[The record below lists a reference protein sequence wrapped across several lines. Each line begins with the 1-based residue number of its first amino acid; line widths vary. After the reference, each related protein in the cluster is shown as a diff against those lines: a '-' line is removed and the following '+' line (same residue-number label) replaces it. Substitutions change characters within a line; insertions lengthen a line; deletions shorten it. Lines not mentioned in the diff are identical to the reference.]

1 VRGTDEAWRRVV
13 RGGSFENPP
22 DDLRSANRDDDRPDD
37 RNDNLGLRCVRSR
50 ARQQAIRERCLAGPA
65 GGLPPIPARP
75 FQ

>member
-1 VRGTDEAWRRVV
+1 MV
-13 RGGSFENPP
+13 RGGSFDNPS

-50 ARQQAIRERCLAGPA
+50 ARQQAIREWCLAGPVGA
-65 GGLPPIPARP
+65 WPRIPARL

>member
-1 VRGTDEAWRRVV
+1 MPWRRVV
-13 RGGSFENPP
+13 RGGSFDNPP

-50 ARQQAIRERCLAGPA
+50 VRQQANRERCLAGPA
-65 GGLPPIPARP
+65 GATPRTPARP